1 MRQPHSCHT
10 TTSRSRNIR
19 DPVALTPTAPA
30 IKAAALGALEYAPTP
45 AILLLP
51 AHTVLRA
58 LVAPDPTPTA
68 PAIKVAALVAA
79 PTPTAL
85 ATKAAVAPP
94 EAMVTTASN
103 RVAV

>member
-68 PAIKVAALVAA
+68 PAIK
-79 PTPTAL
+79 
-85 ATKAAVAPP
+85 AAVAPP